1 MKYVVDPDVL
11 DATIDIGIHIN
22 AIKDIAN
29 RISDPAE
36 TYALRMMAAHQL
48 LELPADDPVAYQA
61 LEKVYLHFHHM
72 EGKDNGTN

>member
-22 AIKDIAN
+22 AIKDISD

-36 TYALRMMAAHQL
+36 TYALRMMAVHQL
-48 LELPADDPVAYQA
+48 LELPADDPVAYEA
-61 LEKVYLHFHHM
+61 VEKVYFHFHHM
-72 EGKDNGTN
+72 EGKDYGKK